1 MISDERLQQIARG
14 EWICCKEGDIE
25 AIAGE
30 LLDSRNAFSEPVAW
44 IHQTTGAMLK
54 NSVIEDVRKQSG
66 VWIPLYRKPTDST
79 P

>member
-14 EWICCKEGDIE
+14 DWKCVRRGEFD

-30 LLDSRNAFSEPVAW
+30 LLDSRNAFSEPIAW
-44 IHQTTGAMLK
+44 IHQTTGAILK

-66 VWIPLYRKPTDST
+66 VWEPLYRKPTDSIT
-79 P
+79 